1 MKIQFRYFAFFSE
14 TWICVSVARCLIWKT
29 DWALGCRLAI
39 PTPTTTTMHPIKGC
53 MRWLFITLVVVRR
66 GRGRDG
72 VGLEAPAAARRH
84 PGMPF
89 KRVKGFL
96 MYLMKKG

>member
-1 MKIQFRYFAFFSE
+1 M
-14 TWICVSVARCLIWKT
+14 
-29 DWALGCRLAI
+29 
-39 PTPTTTTMHPIKGC
+39 
-53 MRWLFITLVVVRR
+53 FITRVAWR
-66 GRGRDG
+66 GRGRDA

-89 KRVKGFL
+89 KRVKGVL